1 MSATSLIQSLSQ
13 ARKDFHDLFTTP
25 PSDSQLLSR
34 AYQLTITDPP
44 VVRARAAAARVSGQR
59 EKVSSYRLDVL
70 ANSDLAFMFS
80 LFRQTSYQ
88 R

>member
-1 MSATSLIQSLSQ
+1 MSATSLVKPLRV
-13 ARKDFHDLFTTP
+13 AKKDFRDLFTTP
-25 PSDSQLLSR
+25 PSESQLLSR